1 MYTMNQNPYKN
12 FENFVLRTPILSL
25 EFYKKLTSKAFISD
39 EEYKKAFE
47 NDIVKEAIFLASP
60 ILYSQ
65 IEKWCNDKI
74 DDKKKA
80 DKIKKSFLKYLSRM
94 CSRCTPFGMFA
105 GCSVGNFDEY
115 TSLVLK
121 ASQQY
126 NRHTRL
132 DMNYLVALS
141 QRLATHPEIQD
152 NLLFFSNT
160 SIYKTGEDYRYVEY
174 EYNGGHRRHDIV
186 SVDQSIYLDK
196 TIELAKEGIT
206 LKELAPLL
214 SSLSTEVTDLEAS
227 EFVNE
232 LVDSQLLISELEP
245 SVSGEEFLDQILHV
259 LERIQVADEIK
270 TVLRRVKGKLLQI
283 DTKIGNDV
291 NSYREIADD
300 IESLGVDFDIKY
312 LFQTDL
318 ILETKKNVLD
328 TSLIND
334 LKKGFAIL
342 NKMTLPPIENNLSKF
357 KSVFRERYEE
367 REVLLSNALDVEMG
381 IGYKQDRN
389 IYDINPLLDN
399 LVFPKDA
406 SSVIIRDFKL
416 SSIDLLLQRK
426 ILDALRDNNNEI
438 LLDDKDFDGIEENW
452 SDIPDTISSMIE
464 LVTINGQQ
472 KIVCSGMGGS
482 SASNLIGRFCHGD
495 TNLMDLTLKIVKQEQ
510 EINSDKILA
519 EVVHLP
525 ESRVGNILMRPSFR
539 NYEIPYLATSLL
551 PKEQQIDINDL
562 YISMKGRDYLYLRSK
577 RLNKEV
583 IPQLSNA
590 HNYSGNSLPIYQFL
604 CEMQSQNKRAY
615 MGINLGPITGN
626 YEFTPRIVY
635 KNIIL
640 SEAFWNFKKSD
651 IVELLDQVHD
661 LKKLQIAMK
670 SFVEKKKLPVY
681 VMLVDGDNEL
691 LVNTQ
696 NIDSVIMLLDTVKN
710 RSNFKIKECLSINN
724 TLISDVCGEH
734 YSNQII
740 ISFYNSNKLQNN

>member
-1 MYTMNQNPYKN
+1 MHTMTQNPYKN
-12 FENFVLRTPILSL
+12 FENFVLRTPIFSL
-25 EFYKKLTSKAFISD
+25 EFYKKLTNKAFILD
-39 EEYKKAFE
+39 EEYKKTFE

-65 IEKWCNDKI
+65 IEKWCNGKI
-74 DDKKKA
+74 EDKKKS

-105 GCSVGNFDEY
+105 GCSVGDFGEH
-115 TSLVLK
+115 TSLVLEENK
-121 ASQQY
+121 QY
-126 NRHTRL
+126 SRHTRL

-141 QRLATHPEIQD
+141 QQLATHPEIQD
-152 NLLFFSNT
+152 KLLFFSNT
-160 SIYKTGEDYRYVEY
+160 SIYKIGEDYRYVEY

-196 TIELAKEGIT
+196 AIELAKDGVT
-206 LKELAPLL
+206 LKELIPLL

-227 EFVNE
+227 EFVSE
-232 LVDSQLLISELEP
+232 LVNNQLLISELEP
-245 SVSGEEFLDQILHV
+245 SVSGKEFLDQILQV
-259 LERIQVADEIK
+259 LERIQTADEIK
-270 TVLRRVKGKLLQI
+270 TVLKRVKAKLLQI
-283 DTKIGNDV
+283 DAKIGNDV
-291 NSYREIADD
+291 KSYREIAND
-300 IESLGVDFDIKY
+300 IEALGVDFDIKY

-318 ILETKKNVLD
+318 VLETKKNVLD

-342 NKMTLPPIENNLSKF
+342 NKMTLPSTEDNLSKF

-399 LVFPKDA
+399 LVFPKNS
-406 SSVIIRDFKL
+406 SSVIVRDLKL
-416 SSIDLLLQRK
+416 NSIDFLLQRK
-426 ILDALRDNNNEI
+426 ILDALKDNNNEI
-438 LLDDKDFDGIEENW
+438 FLDDGDFDDIEANW
-452 SDIPDTISSMIE
+452 SDLPDTISSMIE
-464 LVTINGQQ
+464 LVTVNGEQ

-495 TNLMDLTLKIVKQEQ
+495 TDLMDLTLKIVKHEQ
-510 EINSDKILA
+510 EIHSDKILA
-519 EVVHLP
+519 EIVHLP

-604 CEMQSQNKRAY
+604 CEMQSQNKRVY
-615 MGINLGPITGN
+615 TGINLGPITGN
-626 YEFTPRIVY
+626 FEFTPRIVY

-640 SEAFWNFKKSD
+640 SEAFWNFKKSA
-651 IVELLDQVHD
+651 IVELLDHLHD
-661 LKKLQIAMK
+661 LKELQMAIK
-670 SFVEKKKLPVY
+670 SFVEKKKLPMY

-691 LVNTQ
+691 LINTQ
-696 NIDSVIMLLDTVKN
+696 NVDSVIMLLDTVKN
-710 RSNFKIKECLSINN
+710 RSNFKIKECLSANSTI
-724 TLISDVCGEH
+724 ISDVYGEH
-734 YSNQII
+734 YSNQLIV
-740 ISFYNSNKLQNN
+740 SFYNSNKLQNN